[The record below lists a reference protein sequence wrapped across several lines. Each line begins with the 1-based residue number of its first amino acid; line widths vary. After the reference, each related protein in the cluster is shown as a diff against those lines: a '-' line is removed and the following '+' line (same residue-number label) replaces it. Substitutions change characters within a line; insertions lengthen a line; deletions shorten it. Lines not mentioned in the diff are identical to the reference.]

1 MNHHQISQK
10 YRWYN
15 PAQISKWRESGE
27 ESAIATLLISNR
39 PLLST
44 ELLEVNISDL
54 IAQYQTKEPTP
65 QPQECEDIIETF
77 LKCDNLRIV
86 ADTQEISEPHSELT
100 LEVELEDIDD
110 LVTEELAE
118 IYSAQ
123 ELIDEAIAIYTKLSL
138 LNSEKSSYFAKL
150 IAQMEQNRENN

>member
-1 MNHHQISQK
+1 M
-10 YRWYN
+10 
-15 PAQISKWRESGE
+15 
-27 ESAIATLLISNR
+27 LLIRNR
-39 PLLST
+39 PLLSSK
-44 ELLEVNISDL
+44 LPEVDISDL
-54 IAQYQTKEPTP
+54 IKQTKAQIAKQA
-65 QPQECEDIIETF
+65 QPEQPKVKVEEDIIETF

-86 ADTQEISEPHSELT
+86 ADTQEVSEPHSELT